1 LATAK
6 SKRWSSPRR
15 SVKRGAASVLPR
27 STSAAV
33 WPCRIMFMR
42 AIVHVATSISCPK
55 MVNLWGASSEA
66 LISSEPE
73 PQVGS

>member
-1 LATAK
+1 
-6 SKRWSSPRR
+6 
-15 SVKRGAASVLPR
+15 
-27 STSAAV
+27 
-33 WPCRIMFMR
+33 MR